1 MGGNGKKSLSC
12 CFNSE
17 TIQDLAIS
25 RRSKGNALIFG
36 GTKCPFPKSS
46 LIPLLTYRQVV
57 LNCLQRKA

>member
-36 GTKCPFPKSS
+36 GTKCLFPK
-46 LIPLLTYRQVV
+46 LPLNSFSHLTWR
-57 LNCLQRKA
+57 